1 MFHLCSYAAT
11 TIDIMLTNLHTQPF
25 LAEATSVALVE
36 SCWQSFDAK
45 RRHGYVFALVGSP
58 VR

>member
-1 MFHLCSYAAT
+1 MFRLCSDAAT
-11 TIDIMLTNLHTQPF
+11 TIDMMLINFHTQPF

-45 RRHGYVFALVGSP
+45 RRHGYVLALVGSP
-58 VR
+58 AR